1 MSVSLKPVEDQV
13 IVITG
18 ATSGIGLTTAHRAAR
33 RGAKLVLAA
42 RDREALERVALDI
55 REQGGDVVHVV
66 ADVADAEAVEQI
78 ANAAIRSWGHL
89 DTWVNNAGVSVY
101 GRLEDTP
108 MEDHRRLFETNYW
121 GVVNGS
127 LVAARHLRRRGGAIV
142 NLGSVLSDRA
152 VPIQGAYSATK
163 HAVKGFTNALR
174 MELEMDD
181 VPVSVTLIKPG
192 SIDTMFEEHAKNL
205 MPEGAANLPPPV
217 YDPELVARAI
227 LHAAEHP
234 VRDLFVG
241 GGGKLISMSETWAPR
256 MTDRLM
262 ERSMRRMQTDRHRR
276 RGFDDSLHAPSRDG
290 QESLG
295 HHDYV
300 RRTSLYTEAQ
310 MHPWT
315 TTALLAGLGAAA
327 WLAFGRGD
335 SRNGESRGST
345 QRPRRRYIEE
355 YPDLEEGEIGHN
367 AKPAGVA
374 AREGHVVFPE

>member
-18 ATSGIGLTTAHRAAR
+18 ATSGIGLATAHRAAR

-42 RDREALERVALDI
+42 RDREALERVAHEI
-55 REQGGDVVHVV
+55 REQGGDAVHVV
-66 ADVADAEAVEQI
+66 ADVADEEEMRQV
-78 ANAAIRSWGHL
+78 ANAAIRAWGHI
-89 DTWVNNAGVSVY
+89 DTWVNNAGVSIY

-121 GVVNGS
+121 GVVIGS
-127 LVAARHLRRRGGAIV
+127 LVAAKHLHQHGGAII
-142 NLGSVLSDRA
+142 NIGSVLSDRA

-192 SIDTMFEEHAKNL
+192 SIDTMYEEHAKNL
-205 MPEGAANLPPPV
+205 MPEGATALPPPV

-234 VRDLFVG
+234 VRDLIVG

-256 MTDRLM
+256 MTDYMM
-262 ERSMRRMQTDRHRR
+262 ERSMRRMQTDRSRR
-276 RGFDDSLHAPSRDG
+276 RSFDDSLHAPSHDER
-290 QESLG
+290 ESMG
-295 HHDYV
+295 HHGYV
-300 RRTSLYTEAQ
+300 RHTSLYTEAQ

-327 WLAFGRGD
+327 WLAFGRGTGHD
-335 SRNGESRGST
+335 GRHHAGMH
-345 QRPRRRYIEE
+345 RPRRRYIEE
-355 YPDLEEGEIGHN
+355 YPEVEDGEVGHN
-367 AKPAGVA
+367 AKPAGMA
-374 AREGHVVFPE
+374 AREGHVMFPQ

>member
-18 ATSGIGLTTAHRAAR
+18 ATSGIGLATAHRAAR

-42 RDREALERVALDI
+42 RDREALESIALDI
-55 REQGGDVVHVV
+55 REKGGDAVHVV
-66 ADVADAEAVEQI
+66 ADVADEEAMRQV
-78 ANAAIRSWGHL
+78 ANAAIRTWGHL
-89 DTWVNNAGVSVY
+89 DTWVNNAGVSIY
-101 GRLEDTP
+101 GRLEDTS

-121 GVVNGS
+121 GVVIGS
-127 LVAARHLRRRGGAIV
+127 LVAAKHLRRHGGAIINV
-142 NLGSVLSDRA
+142 GSVLSDRA
-152 VPIQGAYSATK
+152 IPIQGAYSASK

-192 SIDTMFEEHAKNL
+192 SIDTMYEEHAKNL
-205 MPEGAANLPPPV
+205 MTEGATSLPPPV

-256 MTDRLM
+256 LTDYVM
-262 ERSMRRMQTDRHRR
+262 ERGMRRMQTDRGRR
-276 RGFDDSLHAPSRDG
+276 RSFDDSLHAPSHDG
-290 QESLG
+290 RESMG
-295 HHDYV
+295 HHGYV

-327 WLAFGRGD
+327 WLAFGRGTGHD
-335 SRNGESRGST
+335 GGSRPATN
-345 QRPRRRYIEE
+345 RPRRRYIEE

-367 AKPAGVA
+367 AKPAGMA
-374 AREGHVVFPE
+374 AREGHVVYPE